1 MSQQDSNSLPST
13 ILVADDDSN
22 ARMMLRYILEADG
35 HSVEEA
41 SNGQEALTV
50 FQQTHPDLILMDA
63 MMPTM
68 NGFDACS
75 QLRSLPGGERT
86 PVLMITGLEDEKS
99 VDLAFQ
105 VGAVDYVNKPIH
117 WAVLR
122 QRVRRILETQQLEKL
137 RDDLTQMI
145 VHDLKNPI
153 AIIQGYAEL
162 LKEDTPTEDWRG
174 DAIQQIYQNSVKLLD
189 MTMMILDIGRL
200 EEGKLVLQ
208 LSSRPIVEV
217 LQEVKRSFEILA
229 QSREV
234 TVNIADG
241 DASLEANLDWGL
253 IQRVLANL
261 VQNAIKHSPAKTTVT
276 ISYSLQCASGAQGEK
291 TVYIS
296 VKDQGEGISPQDQ
309 PYVFEK
315 FAQGRDRRRGNRT
328 DTGLGLTFC
337 KLATEAHGG
346 KIQLESAVGV
356 GSTFTLVLPIPKSGI
371 AQNPMGK

>member
-1 MSQQDSNSLPST
+1 MSQPDNTPPA
-13 ILVADDDSN
+13 IVLVADDDSN

-35 HSVEEA
+35 YTVEEA
-41 SNGQEALTV
+41 ANGKEALDV
-50 FQQTHPDLILMDA
+50 YQQTHPDLILMDA

-75 QLRSLPGGERT
+75 QLRTLPGGDHT

-122 QRVRRILETQQLEKL
+122 QRVRRLLDTQHLEKL

-162 LKEDTPTEDWRG
+162 MKEEIFVEEWQNE
-174 DAIQQIYQNSVKLLD
+174 AVQQIYQNSVKLID

-208 LSSRPIVEV
+208 KSSRPVLEV
-217 LQEVKRSFEILA
+217 FQDVKKSFEFLA
-229 QSREV
+229 KSREV
-234 TVNIADG
+234 TIKLDDG
-241 DASLEANLDWGL
+241 DAKVEANLDWGL
-253 IQRVLANL
+253 IQRVLGNL
-261 VQNAIKHSPAKTTVT
+261 VQNAIKHSPPQSVVLLSFNYDCPTSDSDSKM
-276 ISYSLQCASGAQGEK
+276 LCL
-291 TVYIS
+291 S
-296 VKDQGEGISPQDQ
+296 VKDHGEGIAPEDQ
-309 PYVFEK
+309 PYIFEK
-315 FAQGRDRRRGNRT
+315 FAQGREKRRGNRT

-346 KIQLESAVGV
+346 KIHLESAVGV
-356 GSTFTLVLPIPKSGI
+356 GSTFTLALPLK
-371 AQNPMGK
+371 